1 MKALGWVLTIL
12 LLPGCGERKDIGP
25 GSLDEEAIRTCAVFE
40 DLIADYDT
48 LTEAEIRDL
57 TLQMWEDAQVSQT
70 TGIRRTAREFLSVV
84 FVDLPSRF
92 YSAVKDLRE
101 ACAGRASPYPNLGS
115 NDQRG

>member
-12 LLPGCGERKDIGP
+12 LLPGCGEREDIGP
-25 GSLDEEAIRTCAVFE
+25 GSLDEEAIRACAVFE
-40 DLIADYDT
+40 ELMADYDG
-48 LTEAEIRDL
+48 LSEDEIRAL
-57 TLQMWEDAQVSQT
+57 TLEMWEDAQVSQT

-92 YSAVKDLRE
+92 DSAVEDLRE